1 MQDAVNAGGGG
12 LGQFCGINQI
22 SIVMSF
28 HHQKIVIVGGT
39 SGIGLAT
46 ARRFAAI
53 GAEVTITGR
62 NQEKLR
68 TAEQEGFRAV
78 RVDSKHRVALDAF
91 FSELGRVDHLVIAAG
106 GAKGMGEFSALSMDE
121 LREGFAEKF
130 WPQIETVQAAL
141 PVLGKEGSVTLIT
154 GSASVLKRPGI
165 SGLAAINGALELM
178 VPVLAKELKT
188 IRVNAVSPGL
198 VDTPWWDFVPEEQK
212 PAVFAEWTS
221 GIPAGRVARPEEIAD
236 VIVFLAG
243 NGYMTGKV
251 IGCDGGLS

>member
-1 MQDAVNAGGGG
+1 

-28 HHQKIVIVGGT
+28 QNQKIVIAGGT

-46 ARRFAAI
+46 ARRLAAE
-53 GAEVTITGR
+53 GADVIVTGR
-62 NQEKLR
+62 NPEKLKAAGGNGIR
-68 TAEQEGFRAV
+68 TV
-78 RVDSKHRVALDAF
+78 HVDSKDRVALDVF
-91 FSELGRVDHLVIAAG
+91 FSDLGAVDHLVIAAG
-106 GAKGMGEFSALSMDE
+106 GSKGMGEFSGLSLDV

-130 WPQIETVQAAL
+130 WPQLQTLQAAL
-141 PVLGKEGSVTLIT
+141 PSMAAGGSVTLIT
-154 GSASVLKRPGI
+154 GSASVLKKPGI

-178 VPVLAKELKT
+178 VPVLAQELKT

-198 VDTPWWDFVPEEQK
+198 VDTPWWDFIPEEQR
-212 PAVFAEWTS
+212 PAVFAQWTS
-221 GIPAGRVARPEEIAD
+221 GIPAGRVSRPEEVAD